1 MQSFN
6 LVAKTLYG
14 LEEVLA
20 RELTYIGA
28 EDIKPLNRAVMYRG
42 DLEVMYKSNLLLRT
56 AQKILRPIRTFE
68 VQNENQLYKKLQQ
81 INWPSF
87 FDVDQTFAVDG
98 TTQGNIFTHSKFVAL
113 RTKDAIVD
121 QFRSRFGQRP
131 SVDIEH
137 PDIRI
142 NIHISDMRCTVSM
155 DSSGVQLGRRGY
167 RAMQVEAPISETLAA
182 GIIMLAGW
190 KGQKNFLDPMCGS
203 GTFPVEAAMIA
214 ANIPPGRLLEFSF
227 ENWKDYD
234 DKLWRRIQK
243 DVDKLIKPVE
253 IDIRGYDMDPQA
265 VKIAQ
270 QNAKYA
276 GVDKWVTFGL
286 NNFLENTPEM
296 GNGSIFINPPYG
308 ERLKEKDEIIP
319 FYKEI
324 GTRMKHHYN
333 GWEAWI
339 VSGNVEAMK
348 FIGLKPAKK
357 IKLYNGQ
364 LESRLEK
371 FELYRGS
378 KKGGGKP
385 AGNRSRE
392 GFMEKRNSG
401 QNKKYGNKR

>member
-1 MQSFN
+1 LQSFN

-20 RELTYIGA
+20 RELEMIGA
-28 EDIKPLNRAVMYRG
+28 SDIKTLNRAVMYRG

-81 INWPSF
+81 INWPGLF
-87 FDVDQTFAVDG
+87 HVDQTFAVDG

-121 QFRSRFGQRP
+121 QFRDRLGKRP
-131 SVDIEH
+131 SVDIDH

-182 GIIMLAGW
+182 GIILLSGW
-190 KGQKNFLDPMCGS
+190 KGQKPFLDPMCGS
-203 GTFPVEAAMIA
+203 GTFPIEAAMIA
-214 ANIPPGRLLEFSF
+214 ANIPPGRLHEFAF

-234 DKLWRRIQK
+234 DKLWKRIQK
-243 DVDKLIKPVE
+243 EVDSYIKPIDV
-253 IDIRGYDMDPQA
+253 DIRGMDMDVDA
-265 VKIAQ
+265 VKIAS

-276 GVDKWVTFGL
+276 GVDKWVRFGV
-286 NNFLENTPEM
+286 NNFLENTPDM
-296 GNGSIFINPPYG
+296 KPGTIIVNPPYG
-308 ERLKEKDEIIP
+308 ERLKEKDEIVP
-319 FYKEI
+319 FYQEI
-324 GTRMKHHYN
+324 GTRLKHHYN

-339 VSGNVEAMK
+339 ISGNVDALK
-348 FIGLKPAKK
+348 FIGLRPAKK
-357 IKLYNGQ
+357 IKLYNGP
-364 LESRLEK
+364 LESRLDK
-371 FELYRGS
+371 YELYRGS

-385 AGNRSRE
+385 GGRRNDRNERSKFNRND
-392 GFMEKRNSG
+392 RN
-401 QNKKYGNKR
+401 RR

>member
-14 LEEVLA
+14 LEDILV
-20 RELTYIGA
+20 RELQQIGA

-68 VQNENQLYKKLQQ
+68 VENEKQLYKKLQS

-87 FDVDQTFAVDG
+87 FHVDQTFAVDG
-98 TTQGNIFTHSKFVAL
+98 TTQGKIFTHSQFVAL

-121 QFRSRFGQRP
+121 QFRDRFGKRP
-131 SVDIEH
+131 SVDIDH

-142 NIHISDMRCTVSM
+142 NIHIADMRCTVSM

-182 GIIMLAGW
+182 GIIMLSGW
-190 KGQKNFLDPMCGS
+190 KGQKPFLDPMCGS
-203 GTFPVEAAMIA
+203 GTFPIEAAMIA
-214 ANIPPGRLLEFSF
+214 ANIPPGRMLEFAF

-234 DKLWRRIQK
+234 DNLWKKIQNE
-243 DVDKLIKPVE
+243 VIEYIKPVE
-253 IDIRGYDMDPQA
+253 VDIRGMDMDLHA
-265 VKIAQ
+265 VKIAK

-276 GVDKWVTFGL
+276 GVDKWIQFGV
-286 NNFLENTPEM
+286 NNFLEETPDM
-296 GNGSIFINPPYG
+296 KPGTIVINPPYG
-308 ERLKEKDEIIP
+308 ERLKDEDDIIP

-339 VSGNVEAMK
+339 ISGNIEALK
-348 FIGLKPAKK
+348 FIGLRPTKK
-357 IKLYNGQ
+357 IKLYNGP

-371 FELYRGS
+371 FELYKGT

-385 AGNRSRE
+385 GGSRSNPYN
-392 GFMEKRNSG
+392 KNNSG
-401 QNKKYGNKR
+401 YRNNDRNRK

>member
-1 MQSFN
+1 LQSFN

-20 RELTYIGA
+20 RELEMIGA
-28 EDIKPLNRAVMYRG
+28 QEIKPLNRAVMYRG

-81 INWPSF
+81 INWPGF
-87 FDVDQTFAVDG
+87 FHVDQTFAVDG

-121 QFRSRFGQRP
+121 QFRDRLGKRP
-131 SVDIEH
+131 SVDIDH

-182 GIIMLAGW
+182 GIILLSGW
-190 KGQKNFLDPMCGS
+190 KGQKPFLDPMCGS
-203 GTFPVEAAMIA
+203 GTFPIEAAMIA
-214 ANIPPGRLLEFSF
+214 ANIPPGRMHEFAF

-234 DKLWRRIQK
+234 DKLWKRIQK
-243 DVDKLIKPVE
+243 EVDSYIKPIDV
-253 IDIRGYDMDPQA
+253 DIRGMDMDADA
-265 VKIAQ
+265 VKIAS

-276 GVDKWVTFGL
+276 GVDKWVRFGV
-286 NNFLENTPEM
+286 NNFLENTPDM
-296 GNGSIFINPPYG
+296 KPGTIIVNPPYG
-308 ERLKEKDEIIP
+308 ERLKEKDEIVP
-319 FYKEI
+319 FYQEI
-324 GTRMKHHYN
+324 GTRLKHHYN

-339 VSGNVEAMK
+339 ISGNVEALK
-348 FIGLKPAKK
+348 FIGLRPAKK
-357 IKLYNGQ
+357 IKLYNGP
-364 LESRLEK
+364 LESRLDK
-371 FELYRGS
+371 YELYIGS
-378 KKGGGKP
+378 KKGNAKP
-385 AGNRSRE
+385 GRQRNDHNERSKFNRND
-392 GFMEKRNSG
+392 RN
-401 QNKKYGNKR
+401 RR

>member
-20 RELTYIGA
+20 RELEMIGA
-28 EDIKPLNRAVMYRG
+28 QEIKPLNRAVMYRG

-81 INWPSF
+81 INWPGF
-87 FDVDQTFAVDG
+87 FHVDQTFAVDG
-98 TTQGNIFTHSKFVAL
+98 TTQGNIFTHSKYVAL

-121 QFRSRFGQRP
+121 QFRDRLGKRP
-131 SVDIEH
+131 SVDIDH

-182 GIIMLAGW
+182 GIILLSGW
-190 KGQKNFLDPMCGS
+190 KGQKPFLDPMCGS
-203 GTFPVEAAMIA
+203 GTFPIEAAMIA
-214 ANIPPGRLLEFSF
+214 ANIPPGRMHEFAF

-234 DKLWRRIQK
+234 DKLWKRIQK
-243 DVDKLIKPVE
+243 EVDSYIKPIDV
-253 IDIRGYDMDPQA
+253 DIRGMDMDADA
-265 VKIAQ
+265 VKIAS

-276 GVDKWVTFGL
+276 GVDKWVRFGV

-296 GNGSIFINPPYG
+296 KPGTIIVNPPYG
-308 ERLKEKDEIIP
+308 ERLKEKDEIVP
-319 FYKEI
+319 FYQEI
-324 GTRMKHHYN
+324 GTRLKHHYN

-339 VSGNVEAMK
+339 VSGNVEALK
-348 FIGLKPAKK
+348 FIGLRPAKK
-357 IKLYNGQ
+357 VKLYNGP
-364 LESRLEK
+364 LESRLDK
-371 FELYRGS
+371 YELYRGS
-378 KKGGGKP
+378 KKDGGKP
-385 AGNRSRE
+385 GGHRNERSERNKFNRND
-392 GFMEKRNSG
+392 RN
-401 QNKKYGNKR
+401 RR

>member
-20 RELTYIGA
+20 RELEMIGA
-28 EDIKPLNRAVMYRG
+28 QEIKPLNRAVMYRG

-81 INWPSF
+81 INWPGF
-87 FDVDQTFAVDG
+87 FHVDQTFAVDG

-121 QFRSRFGQRP
+121 QFRDRLGKRP
-131 SVDIEH
+131 SVDIDH

-182 GIIMLAGW
+182 GIILLSGW
-190 KGQKNFLDPMCGS
+190 KGQKPFLDPMCGS
-203 GTFPVEAAMIA
+203 GTFPIEAAMIA
-214 ANIPPGRLLEFSF
+214 ANIPPGRMHEFAF

-234 DKLWRRIQK
+234 DKLWKRIQK
-243 DVDKLIKPVE
+243 EVDSYIKPIDV
-253 IDIRGYDMDPQA
+253 DIRGMDMDADA
-265 VKIAQ
+265 VKIAS

-276 GVDKWVTFGL
+276 GVDKWVRFGV
-286 NNFLENTPEM
+286 NNFLENTPDM
-296 GNGSIFINPPYG
+296 KPGTIIVNPPYG
-308 ERLKEKDEIIP
+308 ERLKEKDEIVP
-319 FYKEI
+319 FYQEI
-324 GTRMKHHYN
+324 GTRLKHHYN

-339 VSGNVEAMK
+339 ISGNVEALK
-348 FIGLKPAKK
+348 FIGLRPAKK
-357 IKLYNGQ
+357 IKLYNGP
-364 LESRLEK
+364 LESRLDK
-371 FELYRGS
+371 YELYIGS
-378 KKGGGKP
+378 KKGNAKP
-385 AGNRSRE
+385 GRQRNDHNERSKFNRND
-392 GFMEKRNSG
+392 RN
-401 QNKKYGNKR
+401 RR